1 MPTEYSNFTNPDR
14 QPTEREVAAEGG
26 GGYWDPVSRRWIRPE
41 DATPEQKQA
50 YLNPQ
55 GSNGDRR
62 VYDAAAEAK
71 RYQGMAAPAHAAAPQ
86 IDQTDA
92 NAARGLQDGGIDM
105 LRERAEG
112 GPSAAQYLMGQQTR
126 GAVAGVQSSA
136 ASIRG
141 GAMARAAASRGATT
155 LGSRLTAQGLQDR
168 MALKARESHDAT
180 GQLLGVANERR
191 GQDLGVATDQAKL
204 QAGQN
209 AANDQ
214 RDAFYENL
222 RFGTKR
228 AAVDTS
234 LQRSNQAATAAQNER
249 QANLAEQAATQ
260 RNIADVGRIGSSTVA
275 GGAQAYNQ
283 ATQGQEKPKPDPYGS
298 TSDRRAKTNV
308 RNLTTSGVE
317 AKTDVRSIP
326 EWLHEHMRSE
336 GAGDVDDVDT
346 TDLGEVDD
354 PAFLAPKM
362 RGPSARDEGELDE
375 PARDEGEVD
384 RQPVGFERPVP
395 EWAIDALA
403 KGEAQNTLLN
413 ESSVQRAIH
422 RDSPLEEDRNDR
434 YVRET
439 EGPAMHARNLSTS
452 GIQSKRGISP
462 LYDDEP
468 ILGRGGKEYDG
479 KYLPSPF
486 PDRSKPDVISGGRG
500 ERPKGLKLDEEIA
513 RRVEKD
519 DALPYERRAGGS
531 LFGARM
537 GETAEHGYA
546 AERKGQPGY
555 MFGGAP
561 RAGYGKLTGDDD
573 GGRAPGTAD
582 FENVKGTKPDRF
594 SREIMLSDDR
604 AKLKAAWDQGH
615 AAAVANVEK
624 VSRWTP
630 EDIKKHSEGDAYI
643 PEAAT
648 VRGIKTSAWDEGNAA
663 REPRP
668 REMQFT
674 REETAPKVQA
684 EAPKAP
690 AAQAQRSQMPRP
702 AVKRDA
708 VGPGARRAAEG
719 LMRASRPPA
728 MPSILDP
735 SQMPSDKRTKM
746 DMREADPMADANRA
760 MKPSVYEYKPGFA
773 EEAGQSPGEK
783 NVGPMAQNMAADPIA
798 KTAIMKRPDGML
810 AIDKDKALK
819 LTMGS
824 LSSLQ
829 RQIDQIKKARGA

>member
-1 MPTEYSNFTNPDR
+1 MATYGDGTVERPRREGENQNFTSP
-14 QPTEREVAAEGG
+14 QPVHVPSEREIAAEGG

-50 YLNPQ
+50 YLAPP

-71 RYQGMAAPAHAAAPQ
+71 RYQGMAAPAHPAAVQ

-141 GAMARAAASRGATT
+141 GAMARAAAARGATA

-283 ATQGQEKPKPDPYGS
+283 ATQGQEKPKPDPYA
-298 TSDRRAKTNV
+298 TSDRRAKMNV

-346 TDLGEVDD
+346 TDLGDVDD
-354 PAFLAPKM
+354 PAFLAPNM
-362 RGPSARDEGELDE
+362 RGPSVRDEGELDE

-384 RQPVGFERPVP
+384 RQPVGFERPLPKYAV
-395 EWAIDALA
+395 DAMDNQD
-403 KGEAQNTLLN
+403 AQNTLLG
-413 ESSVQRAIH
+413 ESR
-422 RDSPLEEDRNDR
+422 
-434 YVRET
+434 
-439 EGPAMHARNLSTS
+439 
-452 GIQSKRGISP
+452 
-462 LYDDEP
+462 
-468 ILGRGGKEYDG
+468 
-479 KYLPSPF
+479 
-486 PDRSKPDVISGGRG
+486 
-500 ERPKGLKLDEEIA
+500 
-513 RRVEKD
+513 
-519 DALPYERRAGGS
+519 
-531 LFGARM
+531 
-537 GETAEHGYA
+537 
-546 AERKGQPGY
+546 
-555 MFGGAP
+555 
-561 RAGYGKLTGDDD
+561 
-573 GGRAPGTAD
+573 
-582 FENVKGTKPDRF
+582 
-594 SREIMLSDDR
+594 
-604 AKLKAAWDQGH
+604 
-615 AAAVANVEK
+615 
-624 VSRWTP
+624 
-630 EDIKKHSEGDAYI
+630 
-643 PEAAT
+643 
-648 VRGIKTSAWDEGNAA
+648 
-663 REPRP
+663 
-668 REMQFT
+668 
-674 REETAPKVQA
+674 
-684 EAPKAP
+684 
-690 AAQAQRSQMPRP
+690 
-702 AVKRDA
+702 
-708 VGPGARRAAEG
+708 
-719 LMRASRPPA
+719 
-728 MPSILDP
+728 
-735 SQMPSDKRTKM
+735 
-746 DMREADPMADANRA
+746 
-760 MKPSVYEYKPGFA
+760 
-773 EEAGQSPGEK
+773 
-783 NVGPMAQNMAADPIA
+783 
-798 KTAIMKRPDGML
+798 
-810 AIDKDKALK
+810 
-819 LTMGS
+819 
-824 LSSLQ
+824 
-829 RQIDQIKKARGA
+829 